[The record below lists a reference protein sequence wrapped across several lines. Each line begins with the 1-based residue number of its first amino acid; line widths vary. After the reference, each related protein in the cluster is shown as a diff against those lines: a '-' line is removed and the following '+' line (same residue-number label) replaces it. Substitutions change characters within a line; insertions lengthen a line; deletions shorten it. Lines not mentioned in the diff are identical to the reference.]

1 MPWLLFLCY
10 LKYIGHKSLGGILKH
25 NLYKDKLIFREFTVL
40 EPAILL
46 KMPCTSHVIFSIF
59 IKLFRQ
65 FLFVLSKHLPVPATQ
80 WIYVTTVMIFQIKIS
95 YTKNIFYKS
104 CSFTIATAIVI
115 LVCKPSLGYLP
126 KTNWSCQILFP
137 HLEKITSA
145 TKVFFFSWPLI
156 CN

>member
-10 LKYIGHKSLGGILKH
+10 LKYVGHKSLGGILKH
-25 NLYKDKLIFREFTVL
+25 NLYKDELIFREFTVL

-80 WIYVTTVMIFQIKIS
+80 WIYVTIVMIFQIKIS

-115 LVCKPSLGYLP
+115 LACKPSLGYLP

-145 TKVFFFSWPLI
+145 TKVFFLVALDM
-156 CN
+156 